1 MCHANFRFK
10 LPKAACCAKINGF
23 NDVNWIQIAHMD
35 NLKLKLAALV
45 QSLDNSHADNIVVI
59 DVSQQTSFTDFMIVC
74 TARSSRHI
82 RAVADNVISEMRAVS
97 LKAIGQQGTNEGEW
111 ALIDFS
117 DFIVNIMLTSARDFY
132 NLEGL
137 WQSSAH
143 A

>member
-1 MCHANFRFK
+1 M
-10 LPKAACCAKINGF
+10 
-23 NDVNWIQIAHMD
+23 QIAHMD

-45 QSLDNSHADNIVVI
+45 QALDNSHADNIVVI

-117 DFIVNIMLTSARDFY
+117 DFIVNIMLSSARDFY